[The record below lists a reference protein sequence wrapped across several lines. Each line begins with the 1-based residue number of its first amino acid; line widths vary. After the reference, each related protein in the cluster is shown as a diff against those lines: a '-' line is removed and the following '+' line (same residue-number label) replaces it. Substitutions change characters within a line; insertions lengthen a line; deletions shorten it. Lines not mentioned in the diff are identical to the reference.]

1 MSEHVRQPATFFLKG
16 VIALVVLFLVT
27 LTMPPAPE
35 VNALRAMIAVAIV
48 IAGGKMLL
56 RHYNVDWLPRRK

>member
-1 MSEHVRQPATFFLKG
+1 MREHLQPASFFLKG

-27 LTMPPAPE
+27 LTMAPAPE
-35 VNALRAMIAVAIV
+35 VNALRALIAVGIV

-56 RHYNVDWLPRRK
+56 RHYNVDWPPRRK